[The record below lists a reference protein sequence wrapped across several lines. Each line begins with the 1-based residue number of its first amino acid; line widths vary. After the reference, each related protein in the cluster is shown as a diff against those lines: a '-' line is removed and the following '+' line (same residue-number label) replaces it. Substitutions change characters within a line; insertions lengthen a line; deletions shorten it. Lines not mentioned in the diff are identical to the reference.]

1 MISSYR
7 LDRPYKGHGPMLW
20 SESETNSFIS
30 VIWVAKLASV
40 WMFSQKLNR
49 YQNDA
54 MVLKSL
60 PPVNLFENQ
69 PHK

>member
-1 MISSYR
+1 MV
-7 LDRPYKGHGPMLW
+7 W

-60 PPVNLFENQ
+60 PSVTLFETQ